1 MCLTL
6 GTLVGLASSGMSYA
20 AQSQQAEAQNAYAQQ
35 NAINANQAAVTKY
48 SAELSRQREEAANAA
63 RQRQSAYRDTLN
75 AQGTALASSQN
86 EGNSTTMTLQDLARQ
101 GAQQIGLIDA
111 NQSIQKEQGRDNL
124 NSIHQEAKSRI
135 AGVQTTSGP
144 SLLSLAVNGL
154 GVIATGSNSKDYP
167 YSDAMGGKKGVTT
180 KSYMDLTDRMQYN
193 KSMANGGWK
202 K

>member
-1 MCLTL
+1 
-6 GTLVGLASSGMSYA
+6 MSYA
-20 AQSQQAEAQNAYAQQ
+20 AQSQQAAAQNAYAQQ
-35 NAINANQAAVTKY
+35 NAMNANQAAVTKY

-111 NQSIQKEQGRDNL
+111 NQIIQKEQGRDNL
-124 NSIHQEAKSRI
+124 SSIHQEAKSRI

-154 GVIATGSNSKDYP
+154 GVIAAGSNSKDYP
-167 YSDAMGGKKGVTT
+167 YSGAMGGKKGVTT
-180 KSYMDLTDRMQYN
+180 KSYKDLTDRMQYN